1 MRFRHAIP
9 FLLCALIVALA
20 IALPPRLSELQ
31 DEALLGEMHYE
42 KTVEVS
48 AAQASELDVVQK
60 LALINRYMQGEK
72 GIMSTEYTQPLNT
85 VLDEESV
92 RDTCLTE
99 LGKLSELNLVPDL
112 IPRLFEVAD
121 SFGYTIVTYAEMQSP
136 AHYVRLWQINIMA
149 DQSNLSLELDDET
162 GKIYQINMRGEN
174 QTAVLDVRKIFPDA
188 WGDYLG
194 IELSD
199 MTYENDMLVAYAKAD
214 PSVFYGISI
223 MTAET
228 TNTFY
233 NHLTSRR
240 FRNCAVKR
248 HTHWN
253 TTLPWCS
260 S

>member
-1 MRFRHAIP
+1 VI
-9 FLLCALIVALA
+9 IALA

-42 KTVEVS
+42 KAGTVS

-60 LALINRYMQGEK
+60 LALVNRYMQGEK
-72 GIMSTEYTQPLNT
+72 GIMSTAYTQPLNT

-92 RDTCLTE
+92 RNTCLTE

-112 IPRLFEVAD
+112 VLRLFEATD
-121 SFGYTIVTYAEMQSP
+121 SFSYTIVTYAEMQLP
-136 AHYVRLWQINIMA
+136 AHYVRLWQINIMM

-174 QTAVLDVRKIFPDA
+174 QTAIIDVRKVFPDS

-194 IELSD
+194 IEFSD
-199 MTYENDMLVAYAKAD
+199 KTYENDMLVAYAKAD
-214 PSVFYGISI
+214 PSVCYGISM

-233 NHLTSRR
+233 ITSHLGDSGSRR
-240 FRNCAVKR
+240 
-248 HTHWN
+248 
-253 TTLPWCS
+253 
-260 S
+260 